1 MTTTEPRVVQSGE
14 PAPDFTLPAVHR
26 DGTVSLADYRGR
38 SPLLL
43 AFFRGIYCPFC
54 RRQIAKLGL
63 ARDKLRA
70 AGVETLAVVASPLE
84 RTRLYFRYRPT
95 RVPLAVDPDLVS
107 HRAFGI
113 SQISTPEFRDS
124 LGTVKTDVM
133 GELPRPMLVREA
145 VTALQEKDHFELAVT
160 DSREE
165 EQQNRP
171 FPLETGQFLVD
182 RHGIVRWVHLE
193 LAGDGVAGFGKFPSD
208 EELLAVARAHGASRA
223 VDAPCALTR
232 PLSSFDRLHPPASSF
247 ALGAEWPKRRDLAV
261 D

>member
-1 MTTTEPRVVQSGE
+1 MTTTEARVVQPGE

-63 ARDKLRA
+63 AQDKLRA

-84 RTRLYFRYRPT
+84 RTRLYFQYRPT
-95 RVPLAVDPDLVS
+95 RVPLAVDPNLVS

-113 SQISTPEFRDS
+113 TKFPLSPELLEALQAAR
-124 LGTVKTDVM
+124 TDGM
-133 GELPRPMLVREA
+133 GELPRPLPISEALTALHGKDGFELTAADTREA
-145 VTALQEKDHFELAVT
+145 DAQ
-160 DSREE
+160 
-165 EQQNRP
+165 

-182 RHGIVRWVHLE
+182 RDGVVRWVNLE
-193 LAGDGVAGFGKFPSD
+193 LTRGGVAALGKFPTD
-208 EELLAVARAHGASRA
+208 EELVAVVRAHGA
-223 VDAPCALTR
+223 
-232 PLSSFDRLHPPASSF
+232 
-247 ALGAEWPKRRDLAV
+247 
-261 D
+261 